1 MPISKALTAPNGAAV
16 SYHKAGS
23 AEVNYQQGVAVVRM
37 LSWADQAS
45 HDAAAGNNPVWSW
58 PVTIAIADVPNTEA
72 AVTASGTFAGGS
84 IVADLSGGPAARR
97 ARHWAFIK
105 QQREAREYGGFTW
118 DGSTFDSD
126 PDARARIMGAV
137 IEAQALGPAFTRTWR
152 LADNTLRV
160 LDAKDMLDVGKA
172 LGAHVGQVFDIG
184 NALYQQIQA
193 SDNPESITW
202 PVGVET
208 QLDEA

>member
-1 MPISKALTAPNGAAV
+1 MPIEKTMTTP
-16 SYHKAGS
+16 AG
-23 AEVNYQQGVAVVRM
+23 
-37 LSWADQAS
+37 
-45 HDAAAGNNPVWSW
+45 
-58 PVTIAIADVPNTEA
+58 
-72 AVTASGTFAGGS
+72 VTASFHKPLNAEISFGDNVAVIRMASWINEGAHNAGAPYVTVWPVSLPATAMADPEGAMLVSSTFAGGS
-84 IVADLSGGPAARR
+84 RLPDRSGGIEARR

-105 QQREAREYGGFTW
+105 QQREQREYAGFTW

-137 IEAQALGPAFTRTWR
+137 IEAQALGADFTRTWR

-193 SDNPESITW
+193 SDNPESISW
-202 PVGVET
+202 PAGVET
-208 QLDEA
+208 QLSSA